1 MEPALVPEL
10 LVESVAES
18 IDFWCAACGFEILY
32 ERPEE
37 GFAYVVLGDA
47 HVMLEQAGVGRNWV
61 TAPLERP
68 LGRGINL
75 QIAVPSIVPVV
86 EGLHRAGRQLF
97 MEPETKWYRTD
108 RGEVGVEQFLVT
120 DPDGYLLRF
129 QSPANMLEINGE
141 RFQISTRPGH
151 PGTYDYTW
159 LTGPNPNYG
168 FTESG
173 PSTPT
178 RSEADHHH
186 AITTFLSGI
195 NPTTG
200 YLD

>member
-1 MEPALVPEL
+1 MDPALVPEL
-10 LVESVAES
+10 LVESVAQS
-18 IDFWCAACGFEILY
+18 IEFWCGVCGFETRY
-32 ERPEE
+32 ERP

-47 HVMLEQAGVGRNWV
+47 HVMLEQAGVDRNWV

-86 EGLHRAGRQLF
+86 ESLYRAGWPLF

-108 RGEVGVEQFLVT
+108 EGEAGVEQFLVT

-129 QSPANMLEINGE
+129 QSPAYVLQVNGE
-141 RFQISTRPGH
+141 RFQITTRAGH

-159 LTGPNPNYG
+159 LTGPNPGYG

-173 PSTPT
+173 PATPT
-178 RSEADHHH
+178 RNHHQ
-186 AITTFLSGI
+186 AIRSFLSGI